1 MISRSKLFDSP
12 GEWRGT
18 IFATVA
24 AMMACAITV
33 SAQDQAK
40 SSDLTEVLT
49 GILST
54 QADAWNEG
62 DLVKFMDAYWNS
74 EELTFSGGGNTTRGW
89 QATLDRYRRNYGDK
103 ETMGHLTFSELEVTP
118 LGTDAAMMLGR
129 FNLLVQGKNSGGNFT
144 LVWRKM
150 DGRWQIIHDH
160 SSSDANNAEDSE
172 SQSSKPRGLP
182 RGITMTGVRSA

>member
-1 MISRSKLFDSP
+1 MPHRAKLLIFSSRWCPSMM
-12 GEWRGT
+12 GM
-18 IFATVA
+18 VA
-24 AMMACAITV
+24 AIMACTMTV
-33 SAQDQAK
+33 SAQDK
-40 SSDLTEVLT
+40 STSTDLTEQLT

-62 DLVKFMDAYWNS
+62 DLVKFMGAYWKS
-74 EELTFSGGGNTTRGW
+74 EELTFSGGGQTTRGW

-118 LGTDAAMMLGR
+118 LGAEAAMMLGR

-160 SSSDANNAEDSE
+160 SSSNADNAKDTGGP
-172 SQSSKPRGLP
+172 SSKP
-182 RGITMTGVRSA
+182 